1 MGVFTISQL
10 VGPVFVMGYATY
22 FFELAGLSTSN
33 AFSVAIAIAIAAV
46 ISNMFSWLLVNS
58 LGRRLMYLYGTLGLF
73 GCLLT
78 IGLLDVKPDTKGFS
92 AWWQSAMCALYQFIY
107 YLWVSF
113 WHYLC
118 STSVALP
125 NSLLKVP
132 LDQ

>member
-10 VGPVFVMGYATY
+10 VGPVFIMGYSTY

-33 AFSVAIAIAIAAV
+33 AFSVGIGIASAAV

-78 IGLLDVKPDTKGFS
+78 IGLLDVKPDAKGFS
-92 AWWQSAMCALYQFIY
+92 AWWQSAMCALYQIIY

-113 WHYLC
+113 WH
-118 STSVALP
+118 
-125 NSLLKVP
+125 
-132 LDQ
+132 